1 MDQSPAVGSAKWR
14 TGGDDSFLVNTS
26 IDNEVV
32 RFGLERMLQSIPRVH
47 DPGNAPDGSKRAD
60 ADIDR
65 TITIRLVSEL
75 AGAAGPRPARR
86 SLVVLDSTRPE
97 DLATAARSGAV
108 GFLDLAELTRETL
121 QDALTQID
129 RGKTPTSDVMVRH
142 LLNTGR
148 PARPAQER
156 EQPPLTPRELDVLAL
171 LADGMSNK
179 LIARNLFISA
189 HGVKRLVSSILAKL
203 NCPNRTLAAARA
215 IEEKIV
221 KRPNLP

>member
-1 MDQSPAVGSAKWR
+1 MDQSPAIGSAKWR

-47 DPGNAPDGSKRAD
+47 DPGND

-108 GFLDLAELTRETL
+108 GFLDLAELTRDTL
-121 QDALTQID
+121 QEALVQID

-142 LLNTGR
+142 LLDTGR
-148 PARPAQER
+148 PARPARER
-156 EQPPLTPRELDVLAL
+156 EPPPLTPRELDVLAL